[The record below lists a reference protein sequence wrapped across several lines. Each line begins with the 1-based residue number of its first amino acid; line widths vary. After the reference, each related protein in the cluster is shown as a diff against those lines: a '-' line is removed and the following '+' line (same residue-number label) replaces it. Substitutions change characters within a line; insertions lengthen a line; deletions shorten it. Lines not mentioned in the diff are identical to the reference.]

1 MARPK
6 REIIMA
12 RCAASALLAAIEIY
26 NKPTVEYREQTLA
39 LLVTNAWEVL
49 LKARIVQQSGGKL
62 ETLYR
67 REPKSERY
75 VRDKETQEPRTIG
88 LRRILSQFPLPDE
101 VKANIKGLME
111 VRNRAAHMGVLSAE
125 VRERI
130 LGFGTASVHNFVKLS
145 TPMVR
150 TDSCGSLFVAGRV
163 RWSRGFGKGDIPRA
177 TERPHQGT

>member
-67 REPKSERY
+67 AG
-75 VRDKETQEPRTIG
+75 TQVSKVCQR
-88 LRRILSQFPLPDE
+88 
-101 VKANIKGLME
+101 
-111 VRNRAAHMGVLSAE
+111 
-125 VRERI
+125 
-130 LGFGTASVHNFVKLS
+130 
-145 TPMVR
+145 
-150 TDSCGSLFVAGRV
+150 
-163 RWSRGFGKGDIPRA
+163 
-177 TERPHQGT
+177 